1 MVYSQPRNIFVKRDV
16 KLTEP
21 PDAEPHVR
29 WCERSAAKAVSYSIT
44 SKSDIKAAEILLAAK
59 EFRGANNRAYYGIYH
74 AILAVHALDGNAYKR
89 HKDALA
95 NFNKNYVK
103 TEIFP
108 RKLGKKI
115 VESEEIRHASDY
127 DDFYI
132 ATREEAEE
140 QIQTAKELVSRVEEY
155 VQARWKKESE
165 KTVRNAEYLDM
176 IDRGIA
182 QLSAGNGQEHELN
195 ETDCGCLTT

>member
-1 MVYSQPRNIFVKRDV
+1 MKRERRKIWYCIVLKPLKVILRQP
-16 KLTEP
+16 
-21 PDAEPHVR
+21 
-29 WCERSAAKAVSYSIT
+29 
-44 SKSDIKAAEILLAAK
+44 KSFLAAK

-74 AILAVHALDGNAYKR
+74 AISAVHALDGNAYKR

-155 VQARWKKESE
+155 VKVRWEKE
-165 KTVRNAEYLDM
+165 
-176 IDRGIA
+176 
-182 QLSAGNGQEHELN
+182 
-195 ETDCGCLTT
+195 CLL

>member
-1 MVYSQPRNIFVKRDV
+1 MMQPNEKGTQKDLVLYRI
-16 KLTEP
+16 E
-21 PDAEPHVR
+21 
-29 WCERSAAKAVSYSIT
+29 T

-74 AILAVHALDGNAYKR
+74 AISAVHALDGNAYKR
-89 HKDALA
+89 H
-95 NFNKNYVK
+95 KNYVK

-195 ETDCGCLTT
+195 ETD

>member
-1 MVYSQPRNIFVKRDV
+1 MKQPEEKGTQRDLV
-16 KLTEP
+16 LYRIE
-21 PDAEPHVR
+21 
-29 WCERSAAKAVSYSIT
+29 T
-44 SKSDIKAAEILLAAK
+44 SKSDIKAAEILLSAR

-74 AILAVHALDGNAYKR
+74 AVSAIHALDGNAYKR

-103 TEIFP
+103 TEILP
-108 RKLGKKI
+108 RKLGKRI

-140 QIQTAKELVSRVEEY
+140 QIQTAKELVRLVEED
-155 VQARWKKESE
+155 VRQRW
-165 KTVRNAEYLDM
+165 NQDA
-176 IDRGIA
+176 
-182 QLSAGNGQEHELN
+182 
-195 ETDCGCLTT
+195 

>member
-1 MVYSQPRNIFVKRDV
+1 MKQPEEKGTQRDLV
-16 KLTEP
+16 LYRLE
-21 PDAEPHVR
+21 
-29 WCERSAAKAVSYSIT
+29 T
-44 SKSDIKAAEILLAAK
+44 SKSDIKAAEILLNAR

-74 AILAVHALDGNAYKR
+74 AVSAIHALDGNAYKR

-108 RKLGKKI
+108 RKLGKRI

-140 QIQTAKELVSRVEEY
+140 QIQTAKELVKLVEEY
-155 VQARWKKESE
+155 VRQRWDQE
-165 KTVRNAEYLDM
+165 
-176 IDRGIA
+176 
-182 QLSAGNGQEHELN
+182 NGLQE
-195 ETDCGCLTT
+195 

>member
-1 MVYSQPRNIFVKRDV
+1 MKRERRKIWYCIVLKPLKVILRQPKSFWQLKNSV
-16 KLTEP
+16 EQ
-21 PDAEPHVR
+21 
-29 WCERSAAKAVSYSIT
+29 IT
-44 SKSDIKAAEILLAAK
+44 
-59 EFRGANNRAYYGIYH
+59 G
-74 AILAVHALDGNAYKR
+74 HALDGNAYKR

-165 KTVRNAEYLDM
+165 KTVQ
-176 IDRGIA
+176 IWI
-182 QLSAGNGQEHELN
+182 
-195 ETDCGCLTT
+195 

>member
-1 MVYSQPRNIFVKRDV
+1 MMQPNEKGTQKDLVLYRI
-16 KLTEP
+16 E
-21 PDAEPHVR
+21 
-29 WCERSAAKAVSYSIT
+29 T
-44 SKSDIKAAEILLAAK
+44 SKSDIKAAEILFAAK

-74 AILAVHALDGNAYKR
+74 AISAVHALDGNAYKR
-89 HKDALA
+89 HKDALV

-132 ATREEAEE
+132 ATRED
-140 QIQTAKELVSRVEEY
+140 
-155 VQARWKKESE
+155 
-165 KTVRNAEYLDM
+165 YLS
-176 IDRGIA
+176 
-182 QLSAGNGQEHELN
+182 Q
-195 ETDCGCLTT
+195 

>member
-1 MVYSQPRNIFVKRDV
+1 MVNPIICPVICSTEFFSCQKDFSCFDV
-16 KLTEP
+16 T
-21 PDAEPHVR
+21 
-29 WCERSAAKAVSYSIT
+29 
-44 SKSDIKAAEILLAAK
+44 
-59 EFRGANNRAYYGIYH
+59 FRG
-74 AILAVHALDGNAYKR
+74 
-89 HKDALA
+89 
-95 NFNKNYVK
+95 FNKNYVK
-103 TEIFP
+103 TKIFP

-165 KTVRNAEYLDM
+165 KTVRNAEYLVQNR
-176 IDRGIA
+176 I
-182 QLSAGNGQEHELN
+182 NY
-195 ETDCGCLTT
+195 

>member
-1 MVYSQPRNIFVKRDV
+1 MQPNEKGTQKDLVLYRI
-16 KLTEP
+16 E
-21 PDAEPHVR
+21 
-29 WCERSAAKAVSYSIT
+29 T

-74 AILAVHALDGNAYKR
+74 AISAVHALDGNAYKR

-140 QIQTAKELVSRVEEY
+140 QIQTAK
-155 VQARWKKESE
+155 KESE
-165 KTVRNAEYLDM
+165 KTVQNAEYLDM
-176 IDRGIA
+176 IDRGID

-195 ETDCGCLTT
+195 ETD